1 MRCLDQHH
9 LSPCLNRGQPSASK
23 ARRGLLGLA
32 AVAVSLLLGCKDTK
46 PDGAT
51 SGSTPAPQSTEI
63 VIGHYASMTG
73 NTAHFGQDTDK
84 AVRLAVDQQNAGGG
98 LLGKTIRVVTL
109 DDRGDSAEAA
119 NAVSRLIDVEK
130 ASAIL
135 GEVSS
140 SLSLAGGRVAQ
151 RRKVPMVSPSSTNP
165 KVTQVGD
172 YIFRVCFLDPFQGK
186 VMADFTRD
194 HLKLDQVAILKD
206 VKNDYSIGLAD
217 AFRSAFTARGGKIS
231 VEQSYSAGDTDF
243 SAQVTSIKASGAQ
256 ALYVPGYYAEV
267 GAIARTA
274 QRLGLKVP
282 LMGGDGWDAPGLFEI
297 AGDALNGSYFSNHFA
312 PDVASPKAQKFVSDF
327 KAKYGQEPTGL
338 GALGY
343 DAAAV
348 LFDAIKRAGKTEPD
362 AVQAALAATK
372 NFEGVSGTITIN
384 ANRDADKSAVIL
396 AIEGGKAKYRA
407 TVAP

>member
-1 MRCLDQHH
+1 
-9 LSPCLNRGQPSASK
+9 
-23 ARRGLLGLA
+23 LLGFV
-32 AVAVSLLLGCKDTK
+32 VALPLVLGCKGSKSD
-46 PDGAT
+46 AAA
-51 SGSTPAPQSTEI
+51 SGSGAAQSGEI
-63 VIGHYASMTG
+63 VIGHYASLTG

-84 AVRLAVDQQNAGGG
+84 AVQLAVEEVNAAGG
-98 LLGKTIRVVTL
+98 LLGKKVRVVTF

-119 NAVSRLIDVEK
+119 NAVTRLIDVEK
-130 ASAIL
+130 VNDLI
-135 GEVSS
+135 GEVAS

-151 RRKVPMVSPSSTNP
+151 RRQVPMVSPSSTNP

-186 VMADFTRD
+186 VMADFARD
-194 HLKLDQVAILKD
+194 QLKFDSVAVLKD

-217 AFRSAFTARGGKIS
+217 AFTKAFVARGGKIA

-243 SAQVTSIKASGAQ
+243 SAQITAIKAANVQGM
-256 ALYVPGYYAEV
+256 YVPGYYAEV

-282 LMGGDGWDAPGLFEI
+282 LMGGDGWDAPDLFEI
-297 AGDALNGSYFSNHFA
+297 AGDALNGSFFSNHFA
-312 PDVASPKAQKFVSDF
+312 PDVATAKSQKFVSDF
-327 KAKYGQEPTGL
+327 KKKYGQDPTGL

-348 LFDAIKRAGKTEPD
+348 LFDAIKRVGKVDPASIREGLAG
-362 AVQAALAATK
+362 TK

-407 TVAP
+407 TVNP